1 MARQTVAMVTDDID
15 GKELDSAVTV
25 TFGLD
30 GKQYEFDTSPAH
42 AEEFFASLEAYVAA
56 SRRAGRA
63 RGSQS
68 LAQHRR
74 PSKQNQAIRHW
85 AHSNGY
91 EISARGRIP
100 ASVIDAFEAAH

>member
-1 MARQTVAMVTDDID
+1 MARQTVVKVTDDID

-42 AEEFFASLEAYVAA
+42 AEEFFAGLEAYVAA
-56 SRRAGRA
+56 SRPVGSV

-68 LAQHRR
+68 LAQRRR
-74 PSKQNQAIRHW
+74 PAGQSQAIRQW

-100 ASVIDAFEAAH
+100 AEIVDAFEAAH